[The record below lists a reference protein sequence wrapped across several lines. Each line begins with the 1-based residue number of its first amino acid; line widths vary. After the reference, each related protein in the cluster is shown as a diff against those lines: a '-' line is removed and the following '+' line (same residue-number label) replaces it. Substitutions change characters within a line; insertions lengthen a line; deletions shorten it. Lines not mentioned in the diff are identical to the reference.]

1 MKDKVK
7 KLKRFLERSILDG
20 EIIEM
25 PGEVSSADQAAEKL
39 DTQPQNIVKSL
50 VFIVGDEPILTVV
63 PGNSHVS
70 EEKLAD
76 ALGVEEDQVSIAS
89 PEEVEEETG
98 YKVGEVPPV
107 SVNLPKIVDN
117 DVVGEEEVYGGGGSR
132 HHLLKIDPRY
142 LVDEETV
149 VDNITT

>member
-1 MKDKVK
+1 MKEKVK

-25 PGEVSSADQAAEKL
+25 PGEVSSADQAAKKL
-39 DTQPQNIVKSL
+39 DTQPENIVKSL
-50 VFIVGDEPILTVV
+50 VFMVGDEPFIVVV
-63 PGNSHVS
+63 PGNSRVS

-76 ALGVEEDQVSIAS
+76 ALGVEEEQVSIAS
-89 PEEVEEETG
+89 PEQVEEETG

-107 SVNLPKIVDN
+107 SVNLPKVVDT
-117 DVVGEEEVYGGGGSR
+117 DVVGDKVVYGGGGSR

-142 LVDEETV
+142 LVDEETIV
-149 VDNITT
+149 EDVA